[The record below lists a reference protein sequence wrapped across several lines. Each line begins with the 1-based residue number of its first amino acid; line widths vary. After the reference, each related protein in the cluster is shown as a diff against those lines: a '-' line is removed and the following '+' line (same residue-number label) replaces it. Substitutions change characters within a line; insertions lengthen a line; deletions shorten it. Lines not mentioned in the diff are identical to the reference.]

1 MFKITW
7 EEPMRFAK
15 LFLYLSIAMGLSGCA
30 SVRVSQDY
38 DVASDFSRYQNFEWA
53 FEVQPQTGD
62 VRVDNPL
69 LDARIRKAVE
79 QALVNKGFRRADK
92 EPPDFTVAYQMVVQ
106 SKIESSP
113 VSIGVGTGFGIGSGS
128 YGGIGVGSPNVDSYD
143 EGLLII
149 DFTDAKN
156 GDLFWRGTGSKR
168 LTRQSDPLK
177 TTEEVYTVVDKILA
191 QYPPS
196 AKN

>member
-1 MFKITW
+1 MH
-7 EEPMRFAK
+7 
-15 LFLYLSIAMGLSGCA
+15 FLGLIVYLWIATVLSGCA

-38 DVASDFSRYQNFEWA
+38 DVASDFSQFQTFGWA
-53 FEVQPQTGD
+53 SEAQPKTGD
-62 VRVDNPL
+62 IRTDNPL

-79 QALVNKGFRRADK
+79 QALVGKGLRQVDK
-92 EPPDFTVAYQMVVQ
+92 EIPDFTAAYRLVVQ

-128 YGGIGVGSPNVDSYD
+128 YGGIGVGTSNVESYD

-149 DFTDAKN
+149 DFTDTKN
-156 GDLFWRGTGSKR
+156 GDLIWRGTGSKR
-168 LTRQSDPLK
+168 LPRQSDPQR
-177 TTEEVYTVVDKILA
+177 TTEEVNSLVDKILA

-196 AKN
+196 PKN